1 MPKDDTVCSILNRR
15 APEPQVQGSAN
26 LNGMLEPGRPL
37 VVRPTQGTGD
47 SAETREEMK
56 SRGRS
61 PFAAPPVFPAAL
73 PARKTVEYQPGQTII
88 SQGDE
93 CNDVHYVDEGVVKL
107 TSVSNRGRGAVLGI
121 LGTGDFFGESCMSGQ
136 SVYLTSAVALV
147 RSKVSRIRR
156 KVMHKLV
163 EEDPAISTRFI
174 NYLLQRNLR
183 MEQNLI
189 DHLFNSSE
197 KRLARTLLLLAR
209 SGDGGKLPPIFEKIS
224 QDMLAEMVGTTRS
237 RINFFMNKFRKLGF
251 IHYNGGLKVH
261 ESLAR
266 VLED

>member
-1 MPKDDTVCSILNRR
+1 
-15 APEPQVQGSAN
+15 
-26 LNGMLEPGRPL
+26 
-37 VVRPTQGTGD
+37 
-47 SAETREEMK
+47 MK
-56 SRGRS
+56 SRGRGILD
-61 PFAAPPVFPAAL
+61 APPFFSTAVPV
-73 PARKTVEYQPGQTII
+73 RKIVDFKAGQTII

-93 CNDVHYVDEGVVKL
+93 CADVHYIDEGIVKL

-121 LGTGDFFGESCMSGQ
+121 LGSGDFFGESCISGQ

-147 RSKVSRIRR
+147 ATTVSIIKR
-156 KVMHKLV
+156 KAMMRLV
-163 EEDPAISTRFI
+163 EEDASVSMRFI
-174 NYLLQRNLR
+174 NYLLLRNLR

-209 SGDGGKLPPIFEKIS
+209 SDEEGKLPPIFEKIS
-224 QDMLAEMVGTTRS
+224 QDTLAEMVGTTRS

-261 ESLAR
+261 NSLSR
-266 VLED
+266 VLEE